1 MSKLSDAIRDA
12 TEIESLAPVPESQ
25 YELAARAAMVTHVD
39 FGNGLVSVNDP
50 AVSIHAR
57 TIKGRVVSVW
67 FSSWIG
73 GAAPAPPAPAA
84 AVLPFPM
91 PAPKPIITG
100 LSGWRGTYADYTSH
114 PEFRRIAA
122 LAKKEWGY
130 ACLLN
135 VKHRGP
141 VEMHH
146 RTYAHVPFGED
157 WRDLIPLCAE
167 CHGRHH
173 MRLTKPPI
181 GLFDDD
187 VIKRAA

>member
-1 MSKLSDAIRDA
+1 MTPKELLIALYKEETGHDPDYVVEHQVRSGGIGWAWGWELRH
-12 TEIESLAPVPESQ
+12 TQRAPV
-25 YELAARAAMVTHVD
+25 
-39 FGNGLVSVNDP
+39 
-50 AVSIHAR
+50 
-57 TIKGRVVSVW
+57 
-67 FSSWIG
+67 
-73 GAAPAPPAPAA
+73 AP
-84 AVLPFPM
+84 VLPFPQ
-91 PAPKPIITG
+91 AKPIVTG
-100 LSGWRGTYADYTSH
+100 LSGWRGTYAAYTSH

-130 ACLLN
+130 TCLLN
-135 VKHRGP
+135 VTHRGP

-173 MRLTKPPI
+173 LRLTKPPI

-187 VIKRAA
+187 AVKRAA